1 VEIDMNEINKESRFL
16 VWNLQRQKHESRRAA
31 AQRDIIFQNKPD
43 VAIFTEIW
51 SGYIQ
56 KMGGHEVSV
65 FGGVWSRT
73 DSNER
78 KILLWSK
85 TPFTDV
91 DECIFEGSAVGR
103 IVAATTT
110 IPSGSVRVIGVCIPY
125 HAANTRRIPNPM
137 KMWSEHRYY
146 LIELAKF
153 ISQQNPSIPL
163 VIAGDFNQRIPS
175 TFPPKD
181 VQQSL
186 LNSLGQTKLLTSG
199 EIGEKKTKVIDH
211 LSASSHFQL
220 KGLEII
226 QPTLIGKTAITDHIG
241 VLLRLNIGSV

>member
-1 VEIDMNEINKESRFL
+1 MNQRSKESRFL
-16 VWNLQRQKHESRRAA
+16 VWNLQRQRPESPKSN
-31 AQRDIIFQNKPD
+31 AQTDTILKFKPD
-43 VAIFTEIW
+43 VAIFTETW
-51 SGYIQ
+51 LGNTQ

-73 DSNER
+73 DPNER

-85 TPFTDV
+85 TPFKDV
-91 DECIFEGSAVGR
+91 VECAFEDSVVGR

-110 IPSGSVRVIGVCIPY
+110 IPSGTVRVVGVCIPY
-125 HAANTRRIPNPM
+125 HAANTRRIMNPM
-137 KMWSEHRYY
+137 KMWSEHRHY
-146 LIELAKF
+146 LVELAKF
-153 ISQQNPSIPL
+153 LTQQNPSIPL
-163 VIAGDFNQRIPS
+163 VVAGDFNQRIPS

-199 EIGEKKTKVIDH
+199 EVGENKTKLIDH

-220 KGLEII
+220 QGLEII

-241 VLLRLNIGSV
+241 VSLRLNMNSV